1 MKISVLGAGSWGT
14 TLGVHLCN
22 NDHDVTLW
30 EIDNDQVIELN
41 NDRENKL
48 FLPGIMLPDNLKV
61 INDISLTLIGAE
73 MIVFAVPSH
82 FMRETAKKIN
92 EYWSDA
98 DSLKAVVSVS
108 KGLELKTHKRIS
120 QVLLE
125 ELTEAAESIFCVL
138 SGPSHAE
145 EVSRKVPTAMVSAS
159 ISQTT
164 AILVQEVFF
173 SPSFRVYVGDDVV
186 GNELGGSLKNTIAI
200 AAGIVDGAGFG
211 DNTKAALMTRALVE
225 MSRMGVA
232 LGAKIET
239 FQGLTGMGDMIV
251 TCLSRHSR
259 NRHVGEEIGKGKS
272 LDEVLGEMTMVAE
285 GVNTTKAIRELS
297 EELNIE
303 MPISDQVYKVLF
315 ENKNPHSAVEDLMMR
330 DPKSEIA

>member
-1 MKISVLGAGSWGT
+1 MRVSVLGAGSWGT
-14 TLGVHLCN
+14 TLAVHLSRN
-22 NDHDVTLW
+22 GHDVTLW
-30 EIDNDQVIELN
+30 EINGNQVIELN

-61 INDISLTLIGAE
+61 INDISLTVVDSE
-73 MIVFAVPSH
+73 MMVFAVPSH
-82 FMRETAKKIN
+82 FMRETAKKTN
-92 EYWSDA
+92 ESWSNA
-98 DSLKAVVSVS
+98 QNLRTVVSVS

-125 ELTEAAESIFCVL
+125 ELIELSENNFCAL

-145 EVSRKVPTAMVSAS
+145 EVSRGVPTALVAAS
-159 ISQTT
+159 NSPAT
-164 AILVQEVFF
+164 AKLVQDLFF
-173 SPSFRVYVGDDVV
+173 SSTLRVYVGDDVI

-200 AAGIVDGAGFG
+200 AAGIVDGANFG

-232 LGAKIET
+232 LGAKIQT
-239 FQGLTGMGDMIV
+239 FQGLAGMGDMIV

-272 LDEVLGEMTMVAE
+272 LEEVLAEMTMVAE

-315 ENKNPHSAVEDLMMR
+315 ENKSPRSAVEDLMMR
-330 DPKSEIA
+330 DPKSEKS

>member
-1 MKISVLGAGSWGT
+1 MKVSVLGAGSWGT
-14 TLGVHLCN
+14 TLAVHLCN
-22 NDHDVTLW
+22 NGNDVTLW
-30 EIDNDQVIELN
+30 EINNSQVIKLK

-48 FLPGIMLPDNLKV
+48 FLPGIMLPEVLNV
-61 INDISLTLIGAE
+61 INDISLTVADSEL
-73 MIVFAVPSH
+73 IVFAVPSH
-82 FMRETAKKIN
+82 FMRETAIKIN
-92 EYWSDA
+92 QYWSDA
-98 DSLKAVVSVS
+98 QNLTVVSVS

-120 QVLLE
+120 QVLHE
-125 ELTEAAESIFCVL
+125 ELTGLSEDNFCAL

-145 EVSRKVPTAMVSAS
+145 EVSRGVPTALVAAS
-159 ISQTT
+159 NSPAT
-164 AILVQEVFF
+164 AKLVQDLFF
-173 SPSFRVYVGDDVV
+173 SSTLRVYVGDDVI

-200 AAGIVDGAGFG
+200 AAGIVDGADFG

-239 FQGLTGMGDMIV
+239 FQGLAGMGDMIV

-272 LDEVLGEMTMVAE
+272 LEEVLDEMTMVAE

-315 ENKNPHSAVEDLMMR
+315 ENKSPRTAVEDLMMR
-330 DPKSEIA
+330 DPKSEKS

>member
-1 MKISVLGAGSWGT
+1 MKVSVLGAGSWGT
-14 TLGVHLCN
+14 TLAVHLCN
-22 NDHDVTLW
+22 NGHDVTLW
-30 EIDNDQVIELN
+30 EINNNQVIKLK

-48 FLPGIMLPDNLKV
+48 FLPRIMLPEGLNV
-61 INDISLTLIGAE
+61 INDISLTVADSEL
-73 MIVFAVPSH
+73 MVFAVPSH
-82 FMRETAKKIN
+82 FMRETAIKIN
-92 EYWSDA
+92 QYWSD
-98 DSLKAVVSVS
+98 SQNLTVVSVS

-120 QVLLE
+120 QILLE
-125 ELTEAAESIFCVL
+125 ELTGLSEDNFCAL

-145 EVSRKVPTAMVSAS
+145 EVSRGVPTALVAAS
-159 ISQTT
+159 NSPAT
-164 AILVQEVFF
+164 AKLVQDLFF
-173 SPSFRVYVGDDVV
+173 SSTLRVYVGDDVI

-200 AAGIVDGAGFG
+200 AAGIVDGADFG

-239 FQGLTGMGDMIV
+239 FQGLAGMGDMIV

-272 LDEVLGEMTMVAE
+272 LEKVLDEMTMVAE

-315 ENKNPHSAVEDLMMR
+315 ENKSPRTAVEDLMMR
-330 DPKSEIA
+330 DPKSEKS

>member
-1 MKISVLGAGSWGT
+1 MKVSVLGAGSWGT
-14 TLGVHLCN
+14 TLAVHLYN
-22 NDHDVTLW
+22 NGNDVTLW
-30 EIDNDQVIELN
+30 EINNNQVIKLK

-48 FLPGIMLPDNLKV
+48 FLPGIMLPEGLNV
-61 INDISLTLIGAE
+61 INDISLTVADSEL
-73 MIVFAVPSH
+73 MVFAVPSH
-82 FMRETAKKIN
+82 FMRETAIKIN
-92 EYWSDA
+92 QYWN
-98 DSLKAVVSVS
+98 DSQNLTVVSVS

-125 ELTEAAESIFCVL
+125 ELTGLSENNFCAL

-145 EVSRKVPTAMVSAS
+145 EVSKGVPTALVAAS
-159 ISQTT
+159 NSPAT
-164 AILVQEVFF
+164 AKLVQDLFF
-173 SPSFRVYVGDDVV
+173 SSTLRVYVGDDVI

-200 AAGIVDGAGFG
+200 AAGIVDGADFG

-239 FQGLTGMGDMIV
+239 FQGLAGMGDMIV

-272 LDEVLGEMTMVAE
+272 LEEVLDEMTMVAE

-315 ENKNPHSAVEDLMMR
+315 ENKSPRTAVEDLMMR
-330 DPKSEIA
+330 DPKSEKS

>member
-1 MKISVLGAGSWGT
+1 MKVSVLGAGSWGT
-14 TLGVHLCN
+14 TLAVHLCN
-22 NDHDVTLW
+22 NGHDVTLW
-30 EIDNDQVIELN
+30 EINNNQVIKLK

-48 FLPGIMLPDNLKV
+48 FLPGIMLPEGLNV
-61 INDISLTLIGAE
+61 INDISLTVADSEL
-73 MIVFAVPSH
+73 MVFAVPSH
-82 FMRETAKKIN
+82 FMRETAIKIN
-92 EYWSDA
+92 QYWSDA
-98 DSLKAVVSVS
+98 QNLTVVSVS

-125 ELTEAAESIFCVL
+125 ELTGLSEDNFCAL

-145 EVSRKVPTAMVSAS
+145 EVSRGVPTALVAAS
-159 ISQTT
+159 NSPTT
-164 AILVQEVFF
+164 AKLVQDLFF
-173 SPSFRVYVGDDVV
+173 SSKLRVYVGDDVI

-200 AAGIVDGAGFG
+200 AAGIVDGADFG

-239 FQGLTGMGDMIV
+239 FQGLAGMGDMIV

-272 LDEVLGEMTMVAE
+272 LEEVLNEMTMVAE

-315 ENKNPHSAVEDLMMR
+315 ENKSPRTAVEDLMMR
-330 DPKSEIA
+330 DPKSEKS

>member
-1 MKISVLGAGSWGT
+1 MRVSVLGAGSWGT
-14 TLGVHLCN
+14 TLAVHLSRN
-22 NDHDVTLW
+22 GHDVTLW
-30 EIDNDQVIELN
+30 EINGNQVIELN

-61 INDISLTLIGAE
+61 INDISLTVVDSE
-73 MIVFAVPSH
+73 MMVFAVPSH

-92 EYWSDA
+92 ESWSNA
-98 DSLKAVVSVS
+98 QNLRTVVSVS

-125 ELTEAAESIFCVL
+125 ELIELSENNFCAL

-145 EVSRKVPTAMVSAS
+145 EVSRGVPTALVAAS
-159 ISQTT
+159 NSPAT
-164 AILVQEVFF
+164 AKLVQDLFF
-173 SPSFRVYVGDDVV
+173 SSTLRVYVGDDVI

-200 AAGIVDGAGFG
+200 AAGIVDGANFG

-232 LGAKIET
+232 LGAKIQT
-239 FQGLTGMGDMIV
+239 FQGLAGMGDMIV

-272 LDEVLGEMTMVAE
+272 LEEVLAEMTMVAE

-315 ENKNPHSAVEDLMMR
+315 ENKSPRSAVEDLMMR
-330 DPKSEIA
+330 DPKSEKS

>member
-1 MKISVLGAGSWGT
+1 MKVSVLGAGSWGT
-14 TLGVHLCN
+14 TLAVHLCN
-22 NDHDVTLW
+22 NGHDVTLW
-30 EIDNDQVIELN
+30 EINNNQVIKLK

-48 FLPGIMLPDNLKV
+48 FLPGIMLPEGLNV
-61 INDISLTLIGAE
+61 INDISLTVADSEL
-73 MIVFAVPSH
+73 MVFAVPSH
-82 FMRETAKKIN
+82 FMRETAIKIN
-92 EYWSDA
+92 QYWSD
-98 DSLKAVVSVS
+98 SQNLTVVSVS

-125 ELTEAAESIFCVL
+125 ELTGLSEDNFCAL

-145 EVSRKVPTAMVSAS
+145 EVSRGVPTALVAAS
-159 ISQTT
+159 HSPAT
-164 AILVQEVFF
+164 AKLVQDLFF
-173 SPSFRVYVGDDVV
+173 SSTLRVYVGDDVI

-200 AAGIVDGAGFG
+200 AAGIVDGADFG

-239 FQGLTGMGDMIV
+239 FQGLAGMGDMIV

-272 LDEVLGEMTMVAE
+272 LEEVLDEMTMVAE

-315 ENKNPHSAVEDLMMR
+315 ENKSPRTAVEDLMMR
-330 DPKSEIA
+330 DPKSEKS

>member
-1 MKISVLGAGSWGT
+1 MKVSVLGAGSWGT
-14 TLGVHLCN
+14 TLAVHLCN
-22 NDHDVTLW
+22 NGHDVTLW
-30 EIDNDQVIELN
+30 EINNNQVIKLK

-48 FLPGIMLPDNLKV
+48 FLPGIMLPEGLNV
-61 INDISLTLIGAE
+61 INDISLTVADSEL
-73 MIVFAVPSH
+73 MVFAVPSH
-82 FMRETAKKIN
+82 FMRETAIKIN
-92 EYWSDA
+92 QYWSD
-98 DSLKAVVSVS
+98 SQNLTVVSVS

-120 QVLLE
+120 QILLE
-125 ELTEAAESIFCVL
+125 ELTGLSEDNFCAL

-145 EVSRKVPTAMVSAS
+145 EVSRGVPTALVAAS
-159 ISQTT
+159 HSPAT
-164 AILVQEVFF
+164 AKLVQDLFF
-173 SPSFRVYVGDDVV
+173 SSKLRVYVGDDVI

-200 AAGIVDGAGFG
+200 AAGIVDGADFG

-239 FQGLTGMGDMIV
+239 FQGLAGMGDMIV

-272 LDEVLGEMTMVAE
+272 LEEVLNEMTMVAE

-315 ENKNPHSAVEDLMMR
+315 ENKSPRTAVEDLMMR
-330 DPKSEIA
+330 DPKSEKS

>member
-1 MKISVLGAGSWGT
+1 MKVSVLGAGSWGT
-14 TLGVHLCN
+14 TLAVHLCN
-22 NDHDVTLW
+22 NGHDVTLW
-30 EIDNDQVIELN
+30 EINNNQVIKLK

-48 FLPGIMLPDNLKV
+48 FLPGIMLPEGLNV
-61 INDISLTLIGAE
+61 INDISLTVADSEL
-73 MIVFAVPSH
+73 MVFAVPSH
-82 FMRETAKKIN
+82 FMRETAIKIN
-92 EYWSDA
+92 QYWSD
-98 DSLKAVVSVS
+98 SQNLTVVSVS

-120 QVLLE
+120 QILLE
-125 ELTEAAESIFCVL
+125 ELTGLSEDNFCAL

-145 EVSRKVPTAMVSAS
+145 EVSRGVPTALVAAS
-159 ISQTT
+159 HSPAT
-164 AILVQEVFF
+164 AKLVQDLFF
-173 SPSFRVYVGDDVV
+173 SSTLRVYVGDDVI

-200 AAGIVDGAGFG
+200 AAGIVDGADFG

-239 FQGLTGMGDMIV
+239 FQGLAGMGDMIV

-272 LDEVLGEMTMVAE
+272 LEEVLDEMTMVAE

-315 ENKNPHSAVEDLMMR
+315 ENKSPRTAVEDLMMR
-330 DPKSEIA
+330 DPKSEKS

>member
-1 MKISVLGAGSWGT
+1 MKVSVLGAGSWGT
-14 TLGVHLCN
+14 TLAVHLCN
-22 NDHDVTLW
+22 NGHDVTLW
-30 EIDNDQVIELN
+30 EINNNQVIKLK

-48 FLPGIMLPDNLKV
+48 FLPGIMLPEGLNV
-61 INDISLTLIGAE
+61 INDISLTVADSEL
-73 MIVFAVPSH
+73 MVFAVPSH
-82 FMRETAKKIN
+82 FMRETAIKIN
-92 EYWSDA
+92 QYWSD
-98 DSLKAVVSVS
+98 SQNLTVVSVS

-125 ELTEAAESIFCVL
+125 ELTGLSEDNFCAL

-145 EVSRKVPTAMVSAS
+145 EVSRGVPTALVAAS
-159 ISQTT
+159 NSPAT
-164 AILVQEVFF
+164 AKLVQDLFF
-173 SPSFRVYVGDDVV
+173 SSTLRVYVGDDVI

-200 AAGIVDGAGFG
+200 AAGIVDGADFG

-239 FQGLTGMGDMIV
+239 FQGLAGMGDMIV

-272 LDEVLGEMTMVAE
+272 LEEVLDEMTMVAE

-315 ENKNPHSAVEDLMMR
+315 ENKSPRTAVEDLMMR
-330 DPKSEIA
+330 DPKSEKS

>member
-1 MKISVLGAGSWGT
+1 MKVSVLGAGSWGT
-14 TLGVHLCN
+14 TLAVHLCN
-22 NDHDVTLW
+22 NGHDVTLW
-30 EIDNDQVIELN
+30 EINNNQVIKLK

-48 FLPGIMLPDNLKV
+48 FLPGIMLPEGLNV
-61 INDISLTLIGAE
+61 INDISLTVADSEL
-73 MIVFAVPSH
+73 MVFAVPSH
-82 FMRETAKKIN
+82 FMRETAIKIN
-92 EYWSDA
+92 QYWSD
-98 DSLKAVVSVS
+98 SQNLTVVSVS

-125 ELTEAAESIFCVL
+125 ELTGLSEDNFCAL

-145 EVSRKVPTAMVSAS
+145 EVSRGVPTALVAAS
-159 ISQTT
+159 NSPAT
-164 AILVQEVFF
+164 AKLVQDLFF
-173 SPSFRVYVGDDVV
+173 SSKLRVYVGDDVI

-200 AAGIVDGAGFG
+200 AAGIVDGADFG

-239 FQGLTGMGDMIV
+239 FQGLAGMGDMIV

-272 LDEVLGEMTMVAE
+272 LEEVLDEMTMVAE

-315 ENKNPHSAVEDLMMR
+315 ENKSPRTAVEDLMMR
-330 DPKSEIA
+330 DPKSEKS

>member
-1 MKISVLGAGSWGT
+1 MRVSVLGAGSWGT
-14 TLGVHLCN
+14 TLAVHLSRN
-22 NDHDVTLW
+22 GHDVTLW
-30 EIDNDQVIELN
+30 EINGNQVIELN

-61 INDISLTLIGAE
+61 INDISLTVVDSE
-73 MIVFAVPSH
+73 MMVFAVPSH

-92 EYWSDA
+92 KSWSDA
-98 DSLKAVVSVS
+98 QNLSIVVSVS

-125 ELTEAAESIFCVL
+125 ELIELSENNFCAL

-145 EVSRKVPTAMVSAS
+145 EVSRGVPTALVAAS
-159 ISQTT
+159 NSPAT
-164 AILVQEVFF
+164 AKLVQDLFF
-173 SPSFRVYVGDDVV
+173 SSTLRVYVGDDVI

-200 AAGIVDGAGFG
+200 AAGIVDGANFG

-239 FQGLTGMGDMIV
+239 FQGLAGMGDMIV

-272 LDEVLGEMTMVAE
+272 LEEVLAEMTMVAE

-315 ENKNPHSAVEDLMMR
+315 ENKSPRSAVEDLMMR
-330 DPKSEIA
+330 DPKSEKS

>member
-1 MKISVLGAGSWGT
+1 MKVSVLGAGSWGT
-14 TLGVHLCN
+14 TLAVHLCN
-22 NDHDVTLW
+22 NGHDVTLW
-30 EIDNDQVIELN
+30 EINNNQVIKLK

-48 FLPGIMLPDNLKV
+48 FLPGIMLPEGLNV
-61 INDISLTLIGAE
+61 INDISLTVADSEL
-73 MIVFAVPSH
+73 MVFAVPSH
-82 FMRETAKKIN
+82 FMRETAIKIN
-92 EYWSDA
+92 QYWSD
-98 DSLKAVVSVS
+98 SQNLTVVSVS

-125 ELTEAAESIFCVL
+125 ELTGLSEDNFCAL

-145 EVSRKVPTAMVSAS
+145 EVSKGVPTALVAAS
-159 ISQTT
+159 NSPAT
-164 AILVQEVFF
+164 AKLVQDLFF
-173 SPSFRVYVGDDVV
+173 SSTLRVYVGDDVI

-200 AAGIVDGAGFG
+200 AAGIVDGADFG

-239 FQGLTGMGDMIV
+239 FQGLAGMGDMIV

-272 LDEVLGEMTMVAE
+272 LEEVLDEMTMVAE

-315 ENKNPHSAVEDLMMR
+315 ENKSPRTAVEDLMMR
-330 DPKSEIA
+330 DPKSEKS

>member
-1 MKISVLGAGSWGT
+1 MKVSVLGAGSWGT
-14 TLGVHLCN
+14 TLAVHLCN
-22 NDHDVTLW
+22 NGHDVTLW
-30 EIDNDQVIELN
+30 EINNNQVIKLK

-48 FLPGIMLPDNLKV
+48 FLPGIMLPEGLNV
-61 INDISLTLIGAE
+61 INDISLTVADSEL
-73 MIVFAVPSH
+73 MVFAVPSH
-82 FMRETAKKIN
+82 FMRETAIKIN
-92 EYWSDA
+92 QYWSD
-98 DSLKAVVSVS
+98 SQNLTVVSVS

-120 QVLLE
+120 QILLE
-125 ELTEAAESIFCVL
+125 ELTGLSEDNFCAL

-145 EVSRKVPTAMVSAS
+145 EVSRGVPTALVAAS
-159 ISQTT
+159 HSPAT
-164 AILVQEVFF
+164 AKLVQDLFF
-173 SPSFRVYVGDDVV
+173 SSKLRVYVGDDVI

-200 AAGIVDGAGFG
+200 AAGIVDGADFG

-239 FQGLTGMGDMIV
+239 FQGLAGMGDMIV

-272 LDEVLGEMTMVAE
+272 LEEVLDEMTMVAE

-315 ENKNPHSAVEDLMMR
+315 ENKSPRTAVEDLMMR
-330 DPKSEIA
+330 DPKSEKS

>member
-1 MKISVLGAGSWGT
+1 MKVSVLGAGSWGT
-14 TLGVHLCN
+14 TLAVHLCN
-22 NDHDVTLW
+22 NGHDVTLW
-30 EIDNDQVIELN
+30 EINNNQVIKLKN
-41 NDRENKL
+41 YRENKL
-48 FLPGIMLPDNLKV
+48 FLPGIMLPEGLNV
-61 INDISLTLIGAE
+61 INDISLTVADSEL
-73 MIVFAVPSH
+73 MVFAVPSH
-82 FMRETAKKIN
+82 FMRETAIKIN
-92 EYWSDA
+92 QYWSD
-98 DSLKAVVSVS
+98 SQNLTVVSVS

-120 QVLLE
+120 QILLE
-125 ELTEAAESIFCVL
+125 ELTGLSEDNFCAL

-145 EVSRKVPTAMVSAS
+145 EVSRGVPTALVAAS
-159 ISQTT
+159 HSPAT
-164 AILVQEVFF
+164 AKLVQDLFF
-173 SPSFRVYVGDDVV
+173 SSKLRVYVGDDVI

-200 AAGIVDGAGFG
+200 AAGIVDGADFG

-239 FQGLTGMGDMIV
+239 FQGLAGMGDMIV

-272 LDEVLGEMTMVAE
+272 LEEVLDEMTMVAE

-315 ENKNPHSAVEDLMMR
+315 ENKSPRTAVEDLMMR
-330 DPKSEIA
+330 DPKSEKS

>member
-1 MKISVLGAGSWGT
+1 MKVSVLGAGSWGT
-14 TLGVHLCN
+14 TLAVHLCN
-22 NDHDVTLW
+22 NGHDVTLW
-30 EIDNDQVIELN
+30 EINNNQVIKLK

-48 FLPGIMLPDNLKV
+48 FLPGIMLPEGLNV
-61 INDISLTLIGAE
+61 INDISLTVADSEL
-73 MIVFAVPSH
+73 MVFAVPSH
-82 FMRETAKKIN
+82 FMRETAIKIN
-92 EYWSDA
+92 QYWSD
-98 DSLKAVVSVS
+98 SQNLTVVSVS

-125 ELTEAAESIFCVL
+125 ELTDLSEDNFCAL

-145 EVSRKVPTAMVSAS
+145 EVSKGVPTALVAAS
-159 ISQTT
+159 NSPAT
-164 AILVQEVFF
+164 AKLVQDLFF
-173 SPSFRVYVGDDVV
+173 SSTLRVYVGDDVI

-200 AAGIVDGAGFG
+200 AAGIVDGADFG

-239 FQGLTGMGDMIV
+239 FQGLAGMGDMIV

-272 LDEVLGEMTMVAE
+272 LEEVLDEMTMVAE

-315 ENKNPHSAVEDLMMR
+315 ENKSPRTAVEDLMMR
-330 DPKSEIA
+330 DPKSEKS

>member
-1 MKISVLGAGSWGT
+1 MKVSVLGAGSWGT
-14 TLGVHLCN
+14 TLAVHLCN
-22 NDHDVTLW
+22 NGHDVTLW
-30 EIDNDQVIELN
+30 EINNNQVIKLK

-48 FLPGIMLPDNLKV
+48 FLPGIMLPEGLNV
-61 INDISLTLIGAE
+61 INDISLTVADSEL
-73 MIVFAVPSH
+73 MVFAVPSH
-82 FMRETAKKIN
+82 FMRETAIKIN
-92 EYWSDA
+92 QYWSD
-98 DSLKAVVSVS
+98 SQNLTVVSVS

-125 ELTEAAESIFCVL
+125 ELTGLSEDNFCAL

-145 EVSRKVPTAMVSAS
+145 EVSRGVPTALVAAS
-159 ISQTT
+159 HSPAT
-164 AILVQEVFF
+164 AKLVQDLFF
-173 SPSFRVYVGDDVV
+173 SSKLRVYVGDDVI

-200 AAGIVDGAGFG
+200 AAGIVDGADFG

-239 FQGLTGMGDMIV
+239 FQGLAGMGDMIV

-272 LDEVLGEMTMVAE
+272 LEEVLNEMTMVAE

-315 ENKNPHSAVEDLMMR
+315 ENKSPRTAVEDLMMR
-330 DPKSEIA
+330 DPKSEKS

>member
-1 MKISVLGAGSWGT
+1 MKVSVLGAGSWGT
-14 TLGVHLCN
+14 TLAVHLCN
-22 NDHDVTLW
+22 NGHDVTLW
-30 EIDNDQVIELN
+30 EINNNQVIKLK

-48 FLPGIMLPDNLKV
+48 FLPGIMLPEGLNV
-61 INDISLTLIGAE
+61 INDISLTVADSEL
-73 MIVFAVPSH
+73 MVFAVPSH
-82 FMRETAKKIN
+82 FMRETAIKIN
-92 EYWSDA
+92 QYWN
-98 DSLKAVVSVS
+98 DSQNLTVVSVS

-125 ELTEAAESIFCVL
+125 ELTGLSENNFCAL

-145 EVSRKVPTAMVSAS
+145 EVSKGVPTALVAAS
-159 ISQTT
+159 NSPAT
-164 AILVQEVFF
+164 AKLVQDLFF
-173 SPSFRVYVGDDVV
+173 SSTLRVYVGDDVI

-200 AAGIVDGAGFG
+200 AAGIVDGADFG

-239 FQGLTGMGDMIV
+239 FQGLAGMGDMIV

-272 LDEVLGEMTMVAE
+272 LEEVLDEMTMVAE

-315 ENKNPHSAVEDLMMR
+315 ENKSPRTAVEDLMMR
-330 DPKSEIA
+330 DPKSEKS

>member
-1 MKISVLGAGSWGT
+1 MKVSVLGAGSWGT
-14 TLGVHLCN
+14 TLAVHLCN
-22 NDHDVTLW
+22 NGHDVTLW
-30 EIDNDQVIELN
+30 EINNNQVIKLK

-48 FLPGIMLPDNLKV
+48 FLPGIMLPEGLNV
-61 INDISLTLIGAE
+61 INDISLTVADSEL
-73 MIVFAVPSH
+73 MVFAVPSH
-82 FMRETAKKIN
+82 FMRETAIKIN
-92 EYWSDA
+92 QYWSD
-98 DSLKAVVSVS
+98 SQNLTVVSVS

-125 ELTEAAESIFCVL
+125 ELTGLSEDNFCAL

-145 EVSRKVPTAMVSAS
+145 EVSRGVPTALVAAS
-159 ISQTT
+159 HSPAT
-164 AILVQEVFF
+164 AKLVQDLFF
-173 SPSFRVYVGDDVV
+173 SSKLRVYVGDDVI

-200 AAGIVDGAGFG
+200 AAGIVDGADFG

-239 FQGLTGMGDMIV
+239 FQGLAGMGDMIV

-272 LDEVLGEMTMVAE
+272 LEEVLDEMTMVAE

-315 ENKNPHSAVEDLMMR
+315 ENKSPRTAVEDLMMR
-330 DPKSEIA
+330 DPKSEKS

>member
-1 MKISVLGAGSWGT
+1 MKVSVLGAGSWGT
-14 TLGVHLCN
+14 TLAVHLCN
-22 NDHDVTLW
+22 NGHDVTLW
-30 EIDNDQVIELN
+30 EINNNQVIELKN
-41 NDRENKL
+41 YRENKL
-48 FLPGIMLPDNLKV
+48 FLPGIMLPEGLNV
-61 INDISLTLIGAE
+61 INDISLTVADSEL
-73 MIVFAVPSH
+73 MVFAVPSH
-82 FMRETAKKIN
+82 FMRETAIKIN
-92 EYWSDA
+92 QYWSD
-98 DSLKAVVSVS
+98 SQNLTVVSVS

-125 ELTEAAESIFCVL
+125 ELTGLSENNFCAL

-145 EVSRKVPTAMVSAS
+145 EVSRGVPTALVAAS
-159 ISQTT
+159 NSPATSK
-164 AILVQEVFF
+164 LVQDLFF
-173 SPSFRVYVGDDVV
+173 SSTLRVYVGDDVI

-200 AAGIVDGAGFG
+200 AAGIVDGADFG

-239 FQGLTGMGDMIV
+239 FQGLAGMGDMIV

-272 LDEVLGEMTMVAE
+272 LEEVLDEMTMVAE

-315 ENKNPHSAVEDLMMR
+315 ENKSPRTAVEDLMMR
-330 DPKSEIA
+330 DPKSEKS

>member
-1 MKISVLGAGSWGT
+1 MKVSVLGAGSWGT
-14 TLGVHLCN
+14 TLAVHLCN
-22 NDHDVTLW
+22 NGHDVTLW
-30 EIDNDQVIELN
+30 EINNNQVIKLK

-48 FLPGIMLPDNLKV
+48 FLPGIMLPEGLNV
-61 INDISLTLIGAE
+61 INDISLTVADSEL
-73 MIVFAVPSH
+73 MVFAVPSH
-82 FMRETAKKIN
+82 FMRETAIKIN
-92 EYWSDA
+92 KYWSDA
-98 DSLKAVVSVS
+98 QNLTVVSVS

-120 QVLLE
+120 QVLLG
-125 ELTEAAESIFCVL
+125 ELTGLSENNFCAL

-145 EVSRKVPTAMVSAS
+145 EVSRGVPTALVAAS
-159 ISQTT
+159 NSPTT
-164 AILVQEVFF
+164 AKLVQDLFF
-173 SPSFRVYVGDDVV
+173 SSKLRVYVGDDVI

-200 AAGIVDGAGFG
+200 AAGIVDGADFG

-239 FQGLTGMGDMIV
+239 FQGLAGMGDMIV

-272 LDEVLGEMTMVAE
+272 LEEVLDEMTMVAE

-315 ENKNPHSAVEDLMMR
+315 ENKSPKTAVEDLMTR
-330 DPKSEIA
+330 DPKSEKS

>member
-14 TLGVHLCN
+14 TLAVHLSN

-30 EIDNDQVIELN
+30 EINSEQVTKLN
-41 NDRENKL
+41 KDRENKL
-48 FLPGIMLPDNLKV
+48 FLPGIMLPDILKV
-61 INDISLTLIGAE
+61 INDISLTVIDSE

-82 FMRETAKKIN
+82 FMRETVKKIN
-92 EYWSDA
+92 KSWSDA
-98 DSLKAVVSVS
+98 NSLRAVVSVS
-108 KGLELKTHKRIS
+108 KGLELNTHKRIS

-125 ELTEAAESIFCVL
+125 ELTGAAESIICVL

-145 EVSRKVPTAMVSAS
+145 EVSRRVPTALVSAS
-159 ISQTT
+159 NSPVT
-164 AILVQEVFF
+164 AKLVQDAFF
-173 SPSFRVYVGDDVV
+173 SPSFRVYAGEDVV
-186 GNELGGSLKNTIAI
+186 GIELGGSLKNTIAI

-239 FQGLTGMGDMIV
+239 FQGLAGMGDMIV

-272 LDEVLGEMTMVAE
+272 LDEVLDEMTMVAE

-315 ENKNPHSAVEDLMMR
+315 ENKSPHSAVEDLMMR
-330 DPKSEIA
+330 DPKSEKA

>member
-1 MKISVLGAGSWGT
+1 MKVSVLGAGSWGT
-14 TLGVHLCN
+14 TLAVHLCN
-22 NDHDVTLW
+22 NGHDVTLW
-30 EIDNDQVIELN
+30 EINNNQVIKLK

-48 FLPGIMLPDNLKV
+48 FLPGIMLPEGLNV
-61 INDISLTLIGAE
+61 INDISLTVADSEL
-73 MIVFAVPSH
+73 MVFAVPSH
-82 FMRETAKKIN
+82 FMRETAIKIN
-92 EYWSDA
+92 QYWSD
-98 DSLKAVVSVS
+98 SQNLTVVSVS

-125 ELTEAAESIFCVL
+125 ELTGLSENNFCAL

-145 EVSRKVPTAMVSAS
+145 EVSKGVPTALVAAS
-159 ISQTT
+159 NSPAT
-164 AILVQEVFF
+164 AKLVQDLFF
-173 SPSFRVYVGDDVV
+173 SSTLRVYVGDDVI

-200 AAGIVDGAGFG
+200 AAGIVDGADFG

-239 FQGLTGMGDMIV
+239 FQGLAGMGDMIV

-272 LDEVLGEMTMVAE
+272 LEEVLDEMTMVAE

-315 ENKNPHSAVEDLMMR
+315 ENKSPRTAVEDLMMR
-330 DPKSEIA
+330 DPKSEKS